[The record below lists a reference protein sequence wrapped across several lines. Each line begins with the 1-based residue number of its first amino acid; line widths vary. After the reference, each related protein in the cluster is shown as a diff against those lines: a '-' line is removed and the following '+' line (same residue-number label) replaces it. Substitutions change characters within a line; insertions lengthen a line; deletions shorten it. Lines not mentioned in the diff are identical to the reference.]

1 MEDLSALKAQEKIEK
16 LESELYDSI
25 EREENLKKML
35 AETEADRLRAGKR
48 VAEADAKAEEIK
60 KKPRIG
66 TFLP

>member
-16 LESELYDSI
+16 LESELCDSI
-25 EREENLKKML
+25 EREENLKRML

-60 KKPRIG
+60 KETAYRY
-66 TFLP
+66 